1 MLHVMSA
8 QGPMHPST
16 TAFTW
21 NGKGDGRGH
30 KAMRELEAPCGWLGM
45 QVAQE
50 FPLHDPS
57 FRRDKVRE
65 KEVWKGKGPGPK
77 EVTDLFTSHN
87 TAVFEKPEMC
97 TPS

>member
-1 MLHVMSA
+1 MLHVVSA

-16 TAFTW
+16 TTFTR

-30 KAMRELEAPCGWLGM
+30 EALRELEAPGGWLGM

-65 KEVWKGKGPGPK
+65 KEV
-77 EVTDLFTSHN
+77 
-87 TAVFEKPEMC
+87 
-97 TPS
+97 